1 VFSGCGIA
9 GVLHLPGHPDQ
20 VPGADDVVAMTR
32 ALAHR
37 GPNGEGFHHGDRVFL
52 GHRRLRILDLTDAGA
67 QPMTRSH
74 LTIVYNGELYNV
86 ADLRSHLAH
95 HYRFQSRT
103 DTEVVLRAWQHW
115 GPDALDRFD
124 GMYAFA
130 VWNARTRQLH
140 LVRDRLGIKPLY
152 LYHGTGFVAFASEVD
167 ALLHCRQ
174 IPAEPDLDTLTRLLL
189 CSTALQID
197 RTATA
202 VAGISHIPPA
212 THVRVDADG
221 HRTDRLYWQLPT
233 AVDHHT
239 PAADLAV
246 ALRDRLTASVTAM
259 RVADVPVAALLS
271 GGLDSTAITALAAT
285 SGPQVT
291 AFTIAY
297 TDPATGRIH
306 PEGNDDLH
314 HSRTLAAALADRIDH
329 RVLRVPSTLT
339 IDDLDAVTDLAL
351 PGDDVRHV
359 AMLAGYKAVATA
371 GIPVVLNGQGADE
384 LMAGYIARPNFT
396 AVFGDV
402 RRPGTAPA
410 AQLPGPWELPYL
422 SRQVLTRRA
431 EVHAALRA
439 FHAALPGPALDRAQ
453 RLLMHAQLGRVLQ
466 FEDRLSMR
474 AGVECRLPFLNH
486 HLVEQCFTTP
496 FHRHIHPAARHGK
509 VLLRDALLGLVPATL
524 LARPKQIYPS
534 PNATALHRSL
544 AALAAGH
551 EPQLRADPLIG
562 HLFALPPK
570 GAMPSLNARALWM
583 LLSTWRWHT
592 RLRNPTAVPAR
603 PEPVR

>member
-9 GVLHLPGHPDQ
+9 GILHLPGRCDRR
-20 VPGADDVVAMTR
+20 PGADDVVAMTR

-37 GPNGEGFHHGDRVFL
+37 GPNAEGVHYAHSVTL

-67 QPMTRSH
+67 QPMTRAH
-74 LTIVYNGELYNV
+74 LTIVYNGEVYNF
-86 ADLRSHLAH
+86 ADQRRHLAH
-95 HYRFQSRT
+95 HYRFSSRT
-103 DTEVVLRAWQHW
+103 DTKVVLRAWQHW
-115 GPDALDRFD
+115 GSDALDRFD

-130 VWNARTRQLH
+130 LWDARTRQLH

-152 LYHGTGFVAFASEVD
+152 LYRGNGFVAFASEVE
-167 ALLHCRQ
+167 ALLRCRQ
-174 IPAEPDLDTLTRLLL
+174 IPAEPDLDTLTRVLL

-202 VAGISHIPPA
+202 VAGISHVPPA
-212 THVRVDADG
+212 THVAIDADG
-221 HRTDRLYWQLPT
+221 HRTDRRYWYPAT
-233 AVDHHT
+233 AVDHRT
-239 PAADLAV
+239 PAADLAIE
-246 ALRDRLTASVTAM
+246 LRDRLTASVTAM
-259 RVADVPVAALLS
+259 QVADVPVAALLS

-285 SGPQVT
+285 TGPRVT

-306 PEGNDDLH
+306 PEGNDDIH
-314 HSRTLAAALADRIDH
+314 HSRTLAAALADRIDD

-351 PGDDVRHV
+351 PSDDVRHV
-359 AMLAGYKAVATA
+359 AMLAGYHAVAA
-371 GIPVVLNGQGADE
+371 ARIPVVLNGQGADE

-410 AQLPGPWELPYL
+410 DQLPGPWELPHL
-422 SRQVLTRRA
+422 SRQVLSRRA
-431 EVHAALRA
+431 EVHTALQT
-439 FHAALPGPALDRAQ
+439 FHAALPGPALGRAQ
-453 RLLMHAQLGRVLQ
+453 RLLMHTQLGRVLQ
-466 FEDRLSMR
+466 FEDLLSMR

-486 HLVEQCFTTP
+486 HLVERCLTTP
-496 FHRHIHPAARHGK
+496 SHRHIHPTARQGK
-509 VLLRDALLGLVPATL
+509 VLLRDALRGLVPAML
-524 LARPKQIYPS
+524 LDRPKQIYPS
-534 PNATALHRSL
+534 PNAAALHHSL
-544 AALAAGH
+544 AVLAASH
-551 EPQLRADPLIG
+551 EPQLRDDPLVR
-562 HLFALPPK
+562 HLFALPAK

-592 RLRNPTAVPAR
+592 RLRNPTAEPAR
-603 PEPVR
+603 PAPAR